1 MLLNEAD
8 FNFNFKEVMYMKKTF
23 ITASLLTASL
33 LITTNV
39 SAVEH
44 VKHEIQW
51 GDTLTQIAL
60 DYNTSIKSVADINN
74 IDDIDLI
81 YVNDILKIHQGN
93 TDLKSKTVM
102 SKDKGTTIEK
112 SDVSDEEVINKNQ
125 SITEQL
131 AGKQSKEGIY
141 IQSVLEKFEE
151 YDFKY

>member
-1 MLLNEAD
+1 
-8 FNFNFKEVMYMKKTF
+8 MKKTF
-23 ITASLLTASL
+23 LTASLLTASL

-44 VKHEIQW
+44 VKHEIKW

-60 DYNTSIKSVADINN
+60 DYNTSIESVADLND

-93 TDLKSKTVM
+93 TDLKSKTIV
-102 SKDKGTTIEK
+102 SEDNDAISEK
-112 SDVSDEEVINKNQ
+112 TDVSDEEVASSNQ

-131 AGKQSKEGIY
+131 AGKKSNEDIY
-141 IQSVLEKFEE
+141 IQSVLEKFDDYE
-151 YDFKY
+151 FKY

>member
-1 MLLNEAD
+1 
-8 FNFNFKEVMYMKKTF
+8 MKKTF
-23 ITASLLTASL
+23 LTASLLTASL

-44 VKHEIQW
+44 VKHEIKW

-60 DYNTSIKSVADINN
+60 DYNTSIESVANLND

-93 TDLKSKTVM
+93 TDLKSKKTV
-102 SKDKGTTIEK
+102 SEENDTISEK
-112 SDVSDEEVINKNQ
+112 TDVSDEEVANSNQ

-131 AGKQSKEGIY
+131 AGKKSNEDIH
-141 IQSVLEKFEE
+141 IQSVLEKFDDYE
-151 YDFKY
+151 FKY